1 MRSRWWFRFWL
12 VALLA
17 TMPVLVG
24 CPDDGD
30 DGSDGVDGQDGED
43 GVDAAARPIPTLE
56 GHTSATDHSLILAYD
71 VQAAFNDDTFF
82 WRVSY
87 RGNEGKRHDYFRFT
101 DGAWRQEGGDRRD
114 AQASVDGDGNQGST
128 NLNSTIYEQRTS
140 IMISDPTGAHPTDFN
155 KFGCFL
161 TCHDQLRHMPEWHE
175 EHGEDGK
182 YVIPSLVSGVEGDA
196 EGAAVLDLWHWR
208 GARSGPIERADDQWI
223 EALTFVN
230 VDDQDDSG
238 RRGDAGAGV
247 FRSQAMT
254 DGHPDFV
261 FDPATTDG
269 EFAFNWEQFW
279 LTPLYFITDPDAT
292 QLGSLA
298 PTPTVMAWADA
309 VALGYEPAE
318 GDTVPRRV
326 LRAGDGSHADITAH
340 GTEFLPESGDGRLG
354 VWHVQM
360 QRLLDTG
367 YDDDVALV
375 PGNPYDVG
383 FEVHLWEYT
392 TRDHYV
398 SFPMKLSLA
407 VCGDGVVEGIEE
419 CDDSDTDAGD
429 GCSATCTTE
438 GGGAPVEAAA
448 AVAPLDD
455 NEIVA
460 TELTGSGT
468 FPLPDWD
475 DEVTF
480 PKTRIY
486 LFQPGITS
494 WEFVTGA
501 DAGKVF
507 FDPVAGEAVD
517 QSHGGATAVSAAT
530 NGCID
535 CHNVRAEDDR
545 VPPTLNAGAME
556 TLTRQRGGVW
566 ADTPV
571 DNECGDGVVE
581 GIEECDDGNTTAGDG
596 CAADCTTELVEGVCG
611 DGTLNTGEECDD
623 GNTVD
628 GDGCSSA
635 CTEEAPAGPDQ
646 VHGAEVWAA
655 KCADCHGANNEGGIA
670 AAVGVPMDRDIIR
683 NGGATIMPAFDAVEL
698 TDSDIDD
705 MDAFL
710 ATP

>member
-1 MRSRWWFRFWL
+1 
-12 VALLA
+12 
-17 TMPVLVG
+17 MPVLVG
-24 CPDDGD
+24 CPDEGD
-30 DGSDGVDGQDGED
+30 DGRDGVDGQDGED

-71 VQAAFNDDTFF
+71 VQAAFNGDTFF

-101 DGAWRQEGGDRRD
+101 NGEWQQEGGDRRD
-114 AQASVDGDGNQGST
+114 AQASVDDDANQGST

-140 IMISDPTGAHPTDFN
+140 IMISDPSGAHPTDFD
-155 KFGCFL
+155 KFGCFV

-230 VDDQDDSG
+230 VDEQDDTG

-254 DGHPDFV
+254 DDHPDFV

-292 QLGSLA
+292 QLGALA

-309 VALGYEPAE
+309 VALGYVPAE

-367 YDDDVALV
+367 NDDDVALV
-375 PGNPYDVG
+375 PGNTYDVG

-398 SFPMKLSLA
+398 SFPMKLRLPLP
-407 VCGDGVVEGIEE
+407 VV
-419 CDDSDTDAGD
+419 
-429 GCSATCTTE
+429 
-438 GGGAPVEAAA
+438 VAAA
-448 AVAPLDD
+448 AAAPLDE
-455 NEIVA
+455 EIVA
-460 TELTGSGT
+460 VPLFGDGT

-475 DEVTF
+475 DEVRF

-517 QSHGGATAVSAAT
+517 QSHGGATAVSDAT
-530 NGCID
+530 SACID

-596 CAADCTTELVEGVCG
+596 CAADCTTEDGDAVCG
-611 DGTLNTGEECDD
+611 NGTVETGEECDD
-623 GNTVD
+623 GNTTA
-628 GDGCSSA
+628 GDGCA
-635 CTEEAPAGPDQ
+635 ADCTEEAAID
-646 VHGAEVWAA
+646 GAALFGSE
-655 KCADCHGANNEGGIA
+655 CGNCHTG
-670 AAVGVPMDRDIIR
+670 
-683 NGGATIMPAFDAVEL
+683 NGLGTGTTSDVTGATATAITDAIASVTL
-698 TDSDIDD
+698 MNDIDLTAEEIQAIA
-705 MDAFL
+705 DAL
-710 ATP
+710 

>member
-1 MRSRWWFRFWL
+1 MDAEEDEDMRSRWWFRLWL
-12 VALLA
+12 VLLLA

-30 DGSDGVDGQDGED
+30 DGRDGVDGQDGED

-101 DGAWRQEGGDRRD
+101 DGEWQQEGGDRRD
-114 AQASVDGDGNQGST
+114 AQASVDGDANQGSI

-140 IMISDPTGAHPTDFN
+140 IMISDPSGAHPTDFD
-155 KFGCFL
+155 KFGCFV

-230 VDDQDDSG
+230 VDEQDDSG

-367 YDDDVALV
+367 NDDDVALI
-375 PGNPYDVG
+375 PGNTYDVG

-398 SFPMKLSLA
+398 SFPMKLRLGAA
-407 VCGDGVVEGIEE
+407 V
-419 CDDSDTDAGD
+419 
-429 GCSATCTTE
+429 
-438 GGGAPVEAAA
+438 AAA

-501 DAGKVF
+501 DASKVF

-517 QSHGGATAVSAAT
+517 QTHGGATAVSGAT
-530 NGCID
+530 SACID

-571 DNECGDGVVE
+571 DNECGNEVVE
-581 GIEECDDGNTTAGDG
+581 GIEECDDGNTDAGDG

-623 GNTVD
+623 GDTTAD
-628 GDGCSSA
+628 DGCSATCTVEEGFTCTGEPSV
-635 CTEEAPAGPDQ
+635 CTEGID
-646 VHGAEVWAA
+646 GAALFVSE
-655 KCADCHGANNEGGIA
+655 CGTCHTG
-670 AAVGVPMDRDIIR
+670 
-683 NGGATIMPAFDAVEL
+683 NGLGTGTISDVTGATATAITDAIASEAAMSGIDL
-698 TDSDIDD
+698 TAEEIQAIA
-705 MDAFL
+705 DAL
-710 ATP
+710 